1 MQDFTLSTATFF
13 PRTRALALAIAVSS
27 SLTGCLANGVEPLA
41 DRGVDGLPEDRLWV
55 EAPERDDVD
64 TAAGADLAP
73 ATDVAYTVRA
83 GDNLGAIAR
92 RFTGDAGLW
101 RDIARAN
108 GIEDPSELAVGAEL
122 VVPAALLD
130 GAAPGTRPA
139 GDGGARVGL
148 IDALGLAQEH
158 DAGFRIARERFDVAR
173 AAVPVARS
181 GLLPQAGLQA
191 EYGRF
196 FDLGDGDDD
205 AELPGTGVGVGGEGT
220 GAGAGAGAGVD
231 VLPLTNEDYAETQL
245 SANVSQALFDRAS
258 SLSLRRARLET
269 DIAETQLLA
278 AHEDLVVRVA
288 RAYFDVLRAA
298 SNLEF
303 RESDLDAI
311 RRQLQQSERR
321 YEVGDIAITDV
332 VEARARRDL
341 AEAAE
346 IAARNTVSDAREA
359 LSEITGL
366 DGDAFDLARLD
377 DDFTLLRP
385 DPENIEAWVE
395 RALLDNAE
403 LIAAAGTAESAS
415 AAVGVTRAE
424 RYPTVSLGGSVVA
437 IDSDGPRGDS
447 DVGNVAITGTLP
459 LLSGGRV
466 TAQIAQARAQ
476 ARLAEEQR
484 VDTERRVV
492 RGTRNAYRGVIAS
505 IAQVRALRQA
515 LASTRQASRATEAG
529 FQAGTRTSVEV
540 LESLRDLFSA
550 QADYASARYDYIVGT
565 LALEQTA
572 GTLDSE
578 DVRRVGGWLEG
589 R

>member
-1 MQDFTLSTATFF
+1 MLSTATTF
-13 PRTRALALAIAVSS
+13 PRFRALAVAAAVSS
-27 SLTGCLANGVEPLA
+27 SLAGCLANGVEPLA
-41 DRGVDGLPEDRLWV
+41 DRGADGLPNDDRLWV
-55 EAPERDDVD
+55 EAPERDDVE

-73 ATDVAYTVRA
+73 ATDAAYTVRA
-83 GDNLGAIAR
+83 GDNLSSIAR
-92 RFTGDAGLW
+92 RLTGDAGLW

-108 GIEDPSELAVGAEL
+108 GIESPSDLGVGDEL
-122 VVPAALLD
+122 VVPAELLS

-139 GDGGARVGL
+139 GDGGSRVGL
-148 IDALGLAQEH
+148 IDALGLAQQH
-158 DAGFRIARERFDVAR
+158 DATFRIAREQFDVAR
-173 AAVPVARS
+173 AAVPIARA
-181 GLLPQAGLQA
+181 GLLPRATLQA

-196 FDLGDGDDD
+196 FDLGDDDSD
-205 AELPGTGVGVGGEGT
+205 ALPTTGVGVGDAGSGV
-220 GAGAGAGAGVD
+220 GAGVGAGVD
-231 VLPLTNEDYAETQL
+231 VLPLSNRDYNETQL
-245 SANVSQALFDRAS
+245 SANLVQPLFDRAS
-258 SLSLRRARLET
+258 SLSLRRARLEV
-269 DIAETQLLA
+269 DVAETQLLA
-278 AHEDLVVRVA
+278 AHEQLVVRVA

-303 RESDLDAI
+303 RTSDLDAI

-366 DGDAFDLARLD
+366 DGEAFDLARLD

-385 DPENIEAWVE
+385 DPENVEAWVE
-395 RALLDNAE
+395 RALSDNAD
-403 LIAAAGTAESAS
+403 LIAAAGNADSAA
-415 AAVGVTRAE
+415 AAVGVSRAG
-424 RYPTVSLGGSVVA
+424 RYPTVSVGGSVVS
-437 IDSDGPRGDS
+437 IGSDGPRGDS
-447 DVGNVAITGTLP
+447 DVGNVGLTGTLP
-459 LLSGGRV
+459 LLSGGQV
-466 TAQIAQARAQ
+466 TAQIAQAQAQ
-476 ARLAEEQR
+476 SRLAEEQR
-484 VDTERRVV
+484 IDTERRVV

-565 LALEQTA
+565 LQLEQSA

>member
-1 MQDFTLSTATFF
+1 MSTGTFPF
-13 PRTRALALAIAVSS
+13 RTRALAVAVAVSS
-27 SLTGCLANGVEPLA
+27 VLSGCASTGTEPLA
-41 DRGVDGLPEDRLWV
+41 DRGPDGLPADDRLWV
-55 EAPERDDVD
+55 EAPERPP
-64 TAAGADLAP
+64 AP
-73 ATDVAYTVRA
+73 ADAAADDAPVADARYTVRA
-83 GDNLGAIAR
+83 GDSLGAIAR
-92 RFTGDAGLW
+92 RFTGDADRW

-108 GIEDPSELAVGAEL
+108 GIDDPAGIAVGTEL
-122 VVPAALLD
+122 TVPAALLGD
-130 GAAPGTRPA
+130 AASGTRPA
-139 GDGGARVGL
+139 GDGGDRVGL
-148 IDALGLAQEH
+148 IDALGLAQAY
-158 DAGFRIARERFDVAR
+158 DATFRIAREQYDVAR
-173 AAVPVARS
+173 AAVPLARS
-181 GLLPQAGLQA
+181 GLLPQGGLQA

-196 FDLGDGDDD
+196 FDLGGDDGGG
-205 AELPGTGVGVGGEGT
+205 AATTGVGVGGEGT
-220 GAGAGAGAGVD
+220 DAGAGVGVG
-231 VLPLTNEDYAETQL
+231 VLPLANEDYDEAQL
-245 SANVSQALFDRAS
+245 SATLSQALFDRAS
-258 SLSLRRARLET
+258 SLSLRRARLEV
-269 DIAETQLLA
+269 DVAETQLLA
-278 AHEDLVVRVA
+278 AHEQLVVRVA

-298 SNLEF
+298 STLEF

-346 IAARNTVSDAREA
+346 IAARNAVSDAREA
-359 LSEITGL
+359 LAEITGL

-385 DPENIEAWVE
+385 DPDDVEAWVE
-395 RALLDNAE
+395 RALSDNAE
-403 LIAAAGTAESAS
+403 LIAAAGSAESA
-415 AAVGVTRAE
+415 AAAIGVSRAG
-424 RYPTVSLGGSVVA
+424 RLPTVSVGGSVVA
-437 IDSDGPRGDS
+437 VDSDGPRGDS
-447 DVGNVAITGTLP
+447 EVGNLAITGTLP

-466 TAQIAQARAQ
+466 TAEIAQVQAQ
-476 ARLAEEQR
+476 SRLAEEQR

-550 QADYASARYDYIVGT
+550 QAEYASARYDYIVGT
-565 LALEQTA
+565 LQLEQTA